1 MMMLM
6 MKMMMKDLTICWDME
21 ALRKAIDE
29 KILTLEQNAK
39 KQQKTN

>member
-29 KILTLEQNAK
+29 KILTEQNAK

>member
-1 MMMLM
+1 MMLM

-29 KILTLEQNAK
+29 KILTEQNAK